1 MEEEVYTENDF
12 IDESV
17 AEVPDLS
24 YLHSEFDDF
33 GYSDA
38 NGAITDEAIEVGTEQ
53 LEKIQREGE
62 QVIADINAQI
72 QERINEQEREKQE
85 KSETGDSVSDSDS
98 DSDSDST
105 DSATSE

>member
-1 MEEEVYTENDF
+1 MEEVYTENDF

-24 YLHSEFDDF
+24 HLHSEFDDF

-62 QVIADINAQI
+62 EIISGINAQI
-72 QERINEQEREKQE
+72 QERINEQEQGI
-85 KSETGDSVSDSDS
+85 SETGDSDSVS

>member
-1 MEEEVYTENDF
+1 MEEEEKYTVDDL

-17 AEVPDLS
+17 AEAPDLS
-24 YLHSEFDDF
+24 YLHSEFDDM
-33 GYSDA
+33 GYSDV

-62 QVIADINAQI
+62 EIISDVNAQI
-72 QERINEQEREKQE
+72 QERIIEQENEVDI
-85 KSETGDSVSDSDS
+85 GSDSDS

>member
-1 MEEEVYTENDF
+1 MEEEKYTVDDL
-12 IDESV
+12 IDDSV
-17 AEVPDLS
+17 ADVPDLS

-53 LEKIQREGE
+53 LEKIKREGE
-62 QVIADINAQI
+62 EIIADVNAQI
-72 QERINEQEREKQE
+72 HERIIEQENEVDM
-85 KSETGDSVSDSDS
+85 GSDS

-105 DSATSE
+105 DSATGE